1 MHCFQQSA
9 IFYSCKQPYQQY
21 LSHQFTS
28 KILYYLLL
36 YTSGI
41 FRMEGGIAPLVEL
54 LEFNDIKVQR
64 AAARAL
70 RTLAFN
76 NDANKN
82 QVVDFLQ

>member
-1 MHCFQQSA
+1 
-9 IFYSCKQPYQQY
+9 
-21 LSHQFTS
+21 
-28 KILYYLLL
+28 
-36 YTSGI
+36 
-41 FRMEGGIAPLVEL
+41 MEGGIAPLVEL